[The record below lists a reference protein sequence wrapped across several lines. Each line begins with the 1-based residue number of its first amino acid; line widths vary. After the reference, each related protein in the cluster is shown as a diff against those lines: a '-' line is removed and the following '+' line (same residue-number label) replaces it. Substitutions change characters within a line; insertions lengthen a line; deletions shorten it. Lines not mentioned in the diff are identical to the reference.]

1 MIKSYNTN
9 NTNNISSPDKLEED
23 HSNENKLRPTSF
35 DDFVGQ
41 VDIIKNLKVYIQA
54 AQQRE
59 DALDHVLLFGPP
71 GLGKTTLA
79 YIISK
84 ELNVNIKTSSGPVI
98 DKAGDLAGVLTNLEE
113 KDVLFIDEVHRL
125 NSIVEEYLY
134 SAMEDYMIDIMIDK
148 GPSARSVQLNL
159 NQFTLIGATTKL
171 GNLTPPMRD
180 RFGVI
185 LRLNF
190 YTESELAEI
199 IKRSSKLLN
208 IEITKNGANE
218 IASRSRGTPRIANR
232 ILKRA
237 RDFAQINSNGVIN
250 KDLADK
256 ALEMMGIDSN
266 GLDEMDQKILHV
278 MINNFDGGPVGLE
291 TIGVAISEN
300 PHTVEE
306 VYEPFLIQK
315 GYIQRTSRGRI
326 ALEKAYNYLKIK
338 KTDDL
343 NLFKKKG

>member
-159 NQFTLIGATTKL
+159 NQFTL
-171 GNLTPPMRD
+171 
-180 RFGVI
+180 
-185 LRLNF
+185 
-190 YTESELAEI
+190 
-199 IKRSSKLLN
+199 SK
-208 IEITKNGANE
+208 AQ
-218 IASRSRGTPRIANR
+218 
-232 ILKRA
+232 ILK
-237 RDFAQINSNGVIN
+237 
-250 KDLADK
+250 
-256 ALEMMGIDSN
+256 
-266 GLDEMDQKILHV
+266 
-278 MINNFDGGPVGLE
+278 
-291 TIGVAISEN
+291 
-300 PHTVEE
+300 
-306 VYEPFLIQK
+306 K
-315 GYIQRTSRGRI
+315 GT
-326 ALEKAYNYLKIK
+326 
-338 KTDDL
+338 
-343 NLFKKKG
+343 

>member
-190 YTESELAEI
+190 YTENDLAEI
-199 IKRSSKLLN
+199 IKRSAKLLN
-208 IEITKNGANE
+208 IKITKNGANE
-218 IASRSRGTPRIANR
+218 IATRSRGTPRIANR

-237 RDFAQINSNGVIN
+237 RDFAQINSNGIIN
-250 KDLADK
+250 KNLADE
-256 ALEMMGIDSN
+256 ALKMMGIDSD
-266 GLDEMDQKILHV
+266 GLDEMDQKILSV
-278 MINNFDGGPVGLE
+278 IIKNFDGGPVGLE

-315 GYIQRTSRGRI
+315 GYIQRTARGRI
-326 ALEKAYNYLKIK
+326 ALEKAYDYLKIK

>member
-1 MIKSYNTN
+1 MIKSYNNN

-23 HSNENKLRPTSF
+23 HPNENKLRPTSF
-35 DDFVGQ
+35 NDFVGQ
-41 VDIIKNLKVYIQA
+41 IDIIENLKVYIQA
-54 AQQRE
+54 AQQRK

-190 YTESELAEI
+190 YTQIELAEI
-199 IKRSSKLLN
+199 IKRSAKLLN
-208 IEITKNGANE
+208 IKITKNGANE

-237 RDFAQINSNGVIN
+237 RDFAQINSNGIIN
-250 KDLADK
+250 KELADK
-256 ALEMMGIDSN
+256 ALEMMGIDLN
-266 GLDEMDQKILHV
+266 GLDEMDQKILYV

-343 NLFKKKG
+343 SLFKKKG

>member
-1 MIKSYNTN
+1 MIKSYNNN

-35 DDFVGQ
+35 NDFVGQ

-190 YTESELAEI
+190 YTENDLAEI
-199 IKRSSKLLN
+199 IKRSAKLLN
-208 IEITKNGANE
+208 IKITKNGANE
-218 IASRSRGTPRIANR
+218 IATRSRGTPRIANR

-237 RDFAQINSNGVIN
+237 RDFAQINSNGIIN
-250 KDLADK
+250 KNLADE
-256 ALEMMGIDSN
+256 ALKMMGIDSD
-266 GLDEMDQKILHV
+266 GLDEMDQKILSV
-278 MINNFDGGPVGLE
+278 IIKNFDGGPVGLE

-315 GYIQRTSRGRI
+315 GYIQRTARGRI
-326 ALEKAYNYLKIK
+326 ALEKAYDYLKIK
-338 KTDDL
+338 KTNDL